1 MIYAMDTFTNLIRR
15 YSPQEVM
22 TELYKL
28 SLKMMENDNKG
39 FLNIPVHLLIKNRGL
54 IKEQITLPVWK
65 ISEIV
70 YWSIVKSNDYR
81 NKKLRDSDI
90 IRIIN
95 EFYDFDNE
103 RTDVSFLKDVRFDE
117 ISQFLC
123 GMMGEQEQFQNLQW
137 VINSFNRN
145 YHILIGSKKIQRNL
159 KKSCAQVIQEEVGV
173 DIHAFCTILIM
184 LIGACGKTQAPLE
197 YKDIELLGI
206 KNDDWNKVINYYA
219 ADYKEIRNSQLEAQI
234 FYTKPFVKTEN
245 PKRILAVTYHL
256 VGFLVAN
263 GLYWGIRNYYY
274 KADSQD
280 FLNAFGDMFEDYL
293 VELSEQYLATN
304 EFEHLQHENERITDF
319 RYEFENCIWLV
330 EQKSALLKLNAKSQ
344 TPNMKN
350 ISIFLNR
357 NIQKAYKQLEATY
370 QRETSTKPVL
380 KFILLYENLQNT
392 QLMQISMPEIFENDS
407 RCFIIGISEFE
418 QLLRIRKEDPML
430 WEKVIKE
437 LLSRKADNVSVTN
450 ILNRTEGFQYSDIFI
465 HNNDYVQKYIDE
477 MQDFYQ
483 KSAGK
488 IFKTASANQLSNEGV

>member
-39 FLNIPVHLLIKNRGL
+39 FLNILVHLLIKNRGL

-173 DIHAFCTILIM
+173 DIHAFCT
-184 LIGACGKTQAPLE
+184 
-197 YKDIELLGI
+197 Y
-206 KNDDWNKVINYYA
+206 
-219 ADYKEIRNSQLEAQI
+219 
-234 FYTKPFVKTEN
+234 
-245 PKRILAVTYHL
+245 
-256 VGFLVAN
+256 
-263 GLYWGIRNYYY
+263 
-274 KADSQD
+274 
-280 FLNAFGDMFEDYL
+280 
-293 VELSEQYLATN
+293 
-304 EFEHLQHENERITDF
+304 
-319 RYEFENCIWLV
+319 
-330 EQKSALLKLNAKSQ
+330 
-344 TPNMKN
+344 
-350 ISIFLNR
+350 
-357 NIQKAYKQLEATY
+357 
-370 QRETSTKPVL
+370 
-380 KFILLYENLQNT
+380 
-392 QLMQISMPEIFENDS
+392 
-407 RCFIIGISEFE
+407 
-418 QLLRIRKEDPML
+418 
-430 WEKVIKE
+430 
-437 LLSRKADNVSVTN
+437 
-450 ILNRTEGFQYSDIFI
+450 
-465 HNNDYVQKYIDE
+465 
-477 MQDFYQ
+477 
-483 KSAGK
+483 
-488 IFKTASANQLSNEGV
+488 